1 MSVLPRMSDLPST
14 LHLLPVDG
22 FMLLPGSSLPL
33 AVSSPLRQRILE
45 AAETVGG
52 WIGVVQGHLEEG
64 EEASRGFEVGCLG
77 HIVPLGRS
85 EAGFHF
91 VLEGLIRFRVRED
104 LSPENGMLRALV
116 SYEEFAHDLEAA
128 EEEELPGWDLGAF
141 KEQIVQFGQR
151 SFGSAGMLEKM
162 TPRQLVR
169 FMVQTAPFAP
179 AERQALLEA
188 RDFREMMELLMQL
201 LAMNFLTTTPDTSPR
216 AH

>member
-22 FMLLPGSSLPL
+22 FMLLPGASLPL
-33 AVSSPLRQRILE
+33 AVTSPLRQRILE
-45 AAETVGG
+45 AAEMAGG

-77 HIVPLGRS
+77 HIVPLGRG
-85 EAGFHF
+85 EEGFHF

-104 LSPENGMLRALV
+104 LPPEDGMLRALV
-116 SYEEFAHDLEAA
+116 SYEEFAHDLEPA
-128 EEEELPGWDLGAF
+128 EEGELPGWDLSAF

-151 SFGSAGMLEKM
+151 NFGSAGMLEKM

-201 LAMNFLTTTPDTSPR
+201 LSMNFLTTTPDTSPR